1 MDNLNITFEDNGFM
15 YKAISFDIRKN
26 ILYVNKFDNKNV
38 FIKKTE
44 LKMGQIPKKIK
55 KLLNPLKKRS

>member
-55 KLLNPLKKRS
+55 KLLNPLKKR